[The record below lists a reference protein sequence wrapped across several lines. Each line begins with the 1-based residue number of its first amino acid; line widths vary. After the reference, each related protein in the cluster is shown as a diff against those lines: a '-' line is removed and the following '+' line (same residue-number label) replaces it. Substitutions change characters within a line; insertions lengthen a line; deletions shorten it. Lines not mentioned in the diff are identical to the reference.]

1 MSNQRLQKLIAMHQ
15 EQPDDTFLV
24 YAIGMEHL
32 GAGELHAAKDF
43 FLQTIQIDQGY
54 TAAYYQLGIIL
65 NRLEHQNEA
74 LTYLEKGYKLAQH
87 KKDLKTMNEF
97 RSLIDEIS
105 F

>member
-43 FLQTIQIDQGY
+43 FL
-54 TAAYYQLGIIL
+54 
-65 NRLEHQNEA
+65 
-74 LTYLEKGYKLAQH
+74 
-87 KKDLKTMNEF
+87 
-97 RSLIDEIS
+97 
-105 F
+105 